1 MTRRSLCPLRSA
13 TDPAAVRVAVLLVL
27 SVTLTGCVLPW
38 ERRALLGRDDG
49 IGNIQGP
56 TERRLRNL
64 FAGRK
69 AAEDQRGDE
78 SGTLK
83 PIPGT
88 EEYLAAEAL
97 FEQGDYKAA
106 EAAFKKVAKKFK
118 KSDIRE
124 DALFMQAEAAYRQQ
138 HYADANDLYAQ
149 LLKEYPST
157 RHLDDVTKRLFE
169 IARLWLDFPQTAGLS
184 DVQQVDYEDLSR
196 KLPAPNPPPKP
207 RTPVFVPN
215 FFDETRPTFD
225 TEGNALSALR
235 LIWLNDPTGPLA
247 DDALMMAAS
256 HYARRGNWIEA
267 DRHYTLLREEYPT
280 SPHVQA
286 AFIMG
291 SHVKLMSYSGPEYDG
306 KVLEDARHL
315 KESTLRLYPAAED
328 RERLE
333 RELEKIEEAR
343 AAREWQLVEFYSRK
357 NNPRAQAVYCHIILD
372 RYPQTSYAQRAREHL
387 QKLGP
392 EYASGA
398 KLLQPLPDPER
409 SLWAEVGS
417 AFRRSPATPPP
428 PQQSADYSVDQPQD
442 SAKPDPQPRGGEQPA
457 SPRTGLGSPSRRPP
471 STNPSSPLDEQ
482 SGGPKS
488 RLWGPPQPSYNPSS
502 APPPT
507 PGVPQPESPGK
518 ATISE
523 GDDDH
528 DARSRWSRFW
538 RLMPPRRLDPDQE
551 AQPAPAESS
560 GNSTNLE

>member
-1 MTRRSLCPLRSA
+1 MTRRSLCPPQSA
-13 TDPAAVRVAVLLVL
+13 TLPAGGRVAVLLAL

-49 IGNIQGP
+49 IGNVQGP

-69 AAEDQRGDE
+69 DALDQREDE

-88 EEYLAAEAL
+88 DEYLAAEAI

-169 IARLWLDFPQTAGLS
+169 IARLWLDFPQTASLS

-196 KLPAPNPPPKP
+196 KLPAPNPSPKP

-280 SPHVQA
+280 SPHVQT

-343 AAREWQLVEFYSRK
+343 AAREWQLVEFYTRK

-372 RYPQTSYAQRAREHL
+372 RFPQTSYAQRAREHL

-417 AFRRSPATPPP
+417 AFRRSSATPPP
-428 PQQSADYSVDQPQD
+428 PRQIDNHSVDQPRD
-442 SAKPDPQPRGGEQPA
+442 PAKPDPQANNDERAA
-457 SPRTGLGSPSRRPP
+457 SPRTNLGMPGRQSPATDPP
-471 STNPSSPLDEQ
+471 SPVSEQ
-482 SGGPKS
+482 PGGSKA
-488 RLWGPPQPSYNPSS
+488 RLWETPQPSYNPSA
-502 APPPT
+502 APPAA
-507 PGVPQPESPGK
+507 PGVTQPELPGK
-518 ATISE
+518 ATLSE
-523 GDDDH
+523 EDDDQ
-528 DARSRWSRFW
+528 DARSRWGRLWRF
-538 RLMPPRRLDPDQE
+538 MPPRRLDPDQE
-551 AQPAPAESS
+551 AQPAPAESLA
-560 GNSTNLE
+560 TP